1 MKNGGIIYGKINIG
15 VVASVKKKIRK
26 WEILDETMCVVRSV
40 TYEYI
45 RMHISY
51 KNIVCVMYD
60 MMHICIIY
68 IIKKI
73 LYFLYIEVLCIQLY
87 DIMHTIV

>member
-15 VVASVKKKIRK
+15 VVASVKKKKRK

-68 IIKKI
+68 INKK
-73 LYFLYIEVLCIQLY
+73 YYIFY
-87 DIMHTIV
+87 T